1 MKNYNGNLVGYKMRF
16 KKICRYETHV
26 ADFFFLYMQFRYVYL
41 HGSLNFVNV
50 IMLPK

>member
-26 ADFFFLYMQFRYVYL
+26 AEFFFSSCNLDMCIYMVL
-41 HGSLNFVNV
+41 
-50 IMLPK
+50 